1 MARAIKRRK
10 PKSVLLQSWLSLAM
24 IILSC
29 HLWRTTAF
37 VNLSN
42 NHHNHNHNHNH
53 NKLTSTTAVHST
65 ALSSEEIRSRLIR
78 QLEKLREKDRQSK
91 VLKGEVRTYVYVPIP
106 VWILSSISV
115 SSVANPSIHLSFY
128 PFHNQDL
135 KVVYEDK
142 YLVVVDKPSGV
153 LCVPTEEGI
162 PSLAQTVFESVS
174 HKSSSYDRMVVHRLG
189 MDTSGLVIF
198 AKTMDA
204 LRGMNT
210 LFRTRQVT
218 RQYEVL
224 VCGHV
229 LLEMGT
235 IDMPLMRDY
244 VFPPYMRVS
253 TDAHQQALVDLD
265 PLIVG
270 KKLLEAPKPSQ
281 TKYEVVRREQ
291 LHSSLL
297 LEKEERTMDLDLP
310 VTRMTLTSITGR
322 THQLNVHCAAFGHP
336 IVGDRVYGLDGEAA
350 PHGGLLLSLD
360 DDDSGSSTF
369 EEENAGRASIE
380 LQRKIANVAK
390 EKDMDMCVHAKRVFF
405 RHPVTGKVMNF
416 ESPATF

>member
-1 MARAIKRRK
+1 
-10 PKSVLLQSWLSLAM
+10 
-24 IILSC
+24 
-29 HLWRTTAF
+29 
-37 VNLSN
+37 
-42 NHHNHNHNHNH
+42 
-53 NKLTSTTAVHST
+53 
-65 ALSSEEIRSRLIR
+65 
-78 QLEKLREKDRQSK
+78 
-91 VLKGEVRTYVYVPIP
+91 
-106 VWILSSISV
+106 
-115 SSVANPSIHLSFY
+115 
-128 PFHNQDL
+128 
-135 KVVYEDK
+135 VVYEDK

-153 LCVPTEEGI
+153 LCVPTEQGI
-162 PSLAQTVFESVS
+162 PSLAQTVFESVT
-174 HKSSSYDRMVVHRLG
+174 HKLSSYDRMVVHRLG

-229 LLEMGT
+229 LLGMDGKGMGT

-281 TKYEVVRREQ
+281 TKYEVVHREV
-291 LHSSLL
+291 L
-297 LEKEERTMDLDLP
+297 LETDLP

-350 PHGGLLLSLD
+350 PHGGLLLDTL
-360 DDDSGSSTF
+360 
-369 EEENAGRASIE
+369 EEGGASIE
-380 LQRKIANVAK
+380 LQREIAKIA
-390 EKDMDMCVHAKRVFF
+390 KDMDMCVHAKRVNF
-405 RHPVTGKVMNF
+405 RHPVTGNSMNF
-416 ESPATF
+416 ESPALF

>member
-1 MARAIKRRK
+1 
-10 PKSVLLQSWLSLAM
+10 
-24 IILSC
+24 
-29 HLWRTTAF
+29 
-37 VNLSN
+37 
-42 NHHNHNHNHNH
+42 
-53 NKLTSTTAVHST
+53 
-65 ALSSEEIRSRLIR
+65 
-78 QLEKLREKDRQSK
+78 
-91 VLKGEVRTYVYVPIP
+91 
-106 VWILSSISV
+106 
-115 SSVANPSIHLSFY
+115 
-128 PFHNQDL
+128 
-135 KVVYEDK
+135 VVYEDK

-153 LCVPTEEGI
+153 LCVPTEQGI
-162 PSLAQTVFESVS
+162 PSLAQTVFESVT

-253 TDAHQQALVDLD
+253 TDEHQRALVDLD
-265 PLIVG
+265 AQIVG

-281 TKYEVVRREQ
+281 TKYEVVHRE
-291 LHSSLL
+291 SLL
-297 LEKEERTMDLDLP
+297 DTDLP

-350 PHGGLLLSLD
+350 PHGGLLQLD
-360 DDDSGSSTF
+360 TSS
-369 EEENAGRASIE
+369 EEEHFGASIE
-380 LQRKIANVAK
+380 LQREIAKVA
-390 EKDMDMCVHAKRVFF
+390 KDMDMCVHAKRVFF
-405 RHPVTGKVMNF
+405 RHPVTGNGMNF